1 MTITVITVTPAT
13 HHHNAMWGSRESTG
27 IGNRT
32 LGSGPRAIDTIS
44 CQGSAK
50 WLTGCGIRE
59 LVEFQLELLR
69 LLENQTAKAHV
80 LQIKR
85 PRITRI

>member
-32 LGSGPRAIDTIS
+32 LGSGPGAIDTIS

-69 LLENQTAKAHV
+69 LLENQIAKAHV